1 MNNHFIIQ
9 ALWFFCSFNNEL
21 SAASARAS
29 ASSSCAIRV
38 LICSS
43 YVFSSA
49 ASLFCNILPESAA
62 VVVASAAVVALQS
75 QFAHG
80 SAVLPVPTVVSA
92 AVVVAGAAVVSS
104 LGAGKQEDTRWTHTH
119 NTITILMVRMI
130 PTGSGVVSS
139 P

>member
-29 ASSSCAIRV
+29 ASSSFAIRV

-49 ASLFCNILPESAA
+49 ASLFCNILLDTVVVVVAAA
-62 VVVASAAVVALQS
+62 VVVLQS

-80 SAVLPVPTVVSA
+80 SAVLPVDCGSCSC
-92 AVVVAGAAVVSS
+92 GGCWCCCGSS
-104 LGAGKQEDTRWTHTH
+104 LGAGKQEDTRWTHTQ
-119 NTITILMVRMI
+119 
-130 PTGSGVVSS
+130 
-139 P
+139 